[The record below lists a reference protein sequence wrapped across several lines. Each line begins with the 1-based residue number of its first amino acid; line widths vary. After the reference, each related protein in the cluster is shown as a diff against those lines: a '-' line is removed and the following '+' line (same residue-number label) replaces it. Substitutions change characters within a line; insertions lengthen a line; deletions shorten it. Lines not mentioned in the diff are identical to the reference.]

1 MRSNFIAGISVLLAT
16 VPCWA
21 GTLPAGNADRGKE
34 LYESRCGACHSLD
47 DNRVGPAHHGVYGRQ
62 AGRAKDY
69 EYSKAVASSK
79 VIWTEATLNRW
90 LTNPE
95 QLIPGQKMGYSVPD
109 PQDRAD
115 VIAYLKRAAGGPD
128 KK

>member
-1 MRSNFIAGISVLLAT
+1 MTSRFIVAVSLLFGT
-16 VPCWA
+16 TLVWA
-21 GTLPAGNADRGKE
+21 GSPLIGNVERGQQ

-47 DNRVGPAHHGVYGRQ
+47 DNRVGPAHHGVFGRH

-69 EYSKAVASSK
+69 EYSRAVAGST
-79 VIWTEATLNRW
+79 VVWTEVTLNQW

-95 QLIPGQKMGYSVPD
+95 KFIPGQKMGYSVPD

-115 VIAYLKRAAGGPD
+115 LIAYLRKASAEPASR
-128 KK
+128 

>member
-1 MRSNFIAGISVLLAT
+1 MTSRFVVGVSLLLSTASVSAGSALV
-16 VPCWA
+16 
-21 GTLPAGNADRGKE
+21 GNVQHGQQ

-47 DNRVGPAHHGVYGRQ
+47 DNRVGPAHHGVYGRH

-69 EYSKAVASSK
+69 EYSKAVANST
-79 VIWTEATLNRW
+79 VVWTETTLNQW

-95 QLIPGQKMGYSVPD
+95 KLIPGQKMGYSVPD

-115 VIAYLKRAAGGPD
+115 LIAYLRKASAEPASH
-128 KK
+128 